1 MVRFIN
7 PGDFSQS
14 QAFYQQ
20 AHSIAYSE
28 NIMGRIGCTTAL
40 ERSLRQTVQNKLERH
55 LVAVFHACGP
65 DLEGKVIL
73 DLGCGSNKGTYET
86 NVLGPQWNGVQ
97 WRPWLCRTLHALGAQ
112 PLGIDIGSLAGEQFR
127 HYQRDLTK
135 KRALRG
141 IPGSSV
147 DVVCAF
153 SFLDS
158 PGLELCLENNRS
170 GSPTFEAPYYARRIM
185 GILIPQIRRV
195 LKPDGAFV
203 HSESWDF
210 EVNENGLVEREYAY
224 PPSW

>member
-7 PGDFSQS
+7 PCDFSQS

-28 NIMGRIGCTTAL
+28 SITNSIGCNAL
-40 ERSLRQTVQNKLERH
+40 GVEDRESVRKRLERH
-55 LVAVFHACGP
+55 LIDVLHACGP

-73 DLGCGSNKGTYET
+73 DLGCGSNGETYESR
-86 NVLGPQWNGVQ
+86 VLEREKWK
-97 WRPWLCRTLHALGAQ
+97 PWLCRALHAIGAQ
-112 PLGIDIGSLAGEQFR
+112 PVGIDIGSLAGEQFT

-141 IPGSSV
+141 ITHSSV

-158 PGLELCLENNRS
+158 PELELCLDNNRN
-170 GSPTFEAPYYARRIM
+170 GKPTYEATSYARRILK
-185 GILIPQIRRV
+185 ILLPQIKCV
-195 LKPDGAFV
+195 LKPGGAFV
-203 HSESWDF
+203 HSERWGL
-210 EVNENGLVEREYAY
+210 EVGENGLVEREYAY
-224 PPSW
+224 PPSY